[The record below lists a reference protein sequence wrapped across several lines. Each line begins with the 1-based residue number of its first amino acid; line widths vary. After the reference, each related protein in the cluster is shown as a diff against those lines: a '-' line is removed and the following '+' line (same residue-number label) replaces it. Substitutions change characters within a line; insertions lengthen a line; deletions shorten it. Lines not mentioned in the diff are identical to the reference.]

1 MQTKRRIILSNTI
14 SKTETKP
21 FLIRMSSRNI
31 QCGCWI
37 NACFSMNGFVSGSK
51 GHKYRSLE
59 GLSISGTYKIRRIF
73 TTKTIYGSNNE
84 SETSI
89 K

>member
-59 GLSISGTYKIRRIF
+59 GLSIRIF